1 MSHFRVSWSVSCLLL
16 VLQLAI
22 VVFSLL
28 ASHFLL
34 YSECRSLCSF
44 FKWKTRFVVLN
55 VLVVFPP
62 RETDSPHELQIACL
76 DSSPTL
82 KYSQMG
88 DLFFDMAEH
97 DRRASCSCNVRERAC
112 FYVTRKTCARTAH
125 AVSNYLF
132 AHAQLYIGSLYIC
145 NEFSDTDTSYC
156 APICRYPI
164 SRSHYRCILSFQN
177 SGSKTAGGLDDT
189 ASQTLKGVSH
199 FCTRVYFCSS
209 FY

>member
-62 RETDSPHELQIACL
+62 RETDAAHELQIACL

-88 DLFFDMAEH
+88 NLFFDMATEH
-97 DRRASCSCNVRERAC
+97 DRRASCSCNVRKRVCLYYAIIGDVRAYRAC
-112 FYVTRKTCARTAH
+112 SQQLLVCA
-125 AVSNYLF
+125 
-132 AHAQLYIGSLYIC
+132 
-145 NEFSDTDTSYC
+145 C
-156 APICRYPI
+156 ATPQ
-164 SRSHYRCILSFQN
+164 S
-177 SGSKTAGGLDDT
+177 
-189 ASQTLKGVSH
+189 AS
-199 FCTRVYFCSS
+199 
-209 FY
+209 

>member
-34 YSECRSLCSF
+34 YSECRLLCAF

-62 RETDSPHELQIACL
+62 RETDAAHELQIACL

-88 DLFFDMAEH
+88 NLFFDMATEH

-112 FYVTRKTCARTAH
+112 FYVTRKTYARTVH

-132 AHAQLYIGSLYIC
+132 AHAQLYNRLAYLQRIFRYRYELLH
-145 NEFSDTDTSYC
+145 TD
-156 APICRYPI
+156 IR
-164 SRSHYRCILSFQN
+164 
-177 SGSKTAGGLDDT
+177 
-189 ASQTLKGVSH
+189 
-199 FCTRVYFCSS
+199 
-209 FY
+209 